1 MRLAGYALLGLLAL
15 LTAGCSQRDAETR
28 AREAAE
34 KIKASI
40 PNVEEHALEQKVSAD
55 EVKTAQEQLAKLNE
69 YQGEVNGKLDSVTV
83 NAIEA
88 FQREHDI
95 EANGLL
101 TGETRR
107 LLQKAFDGGSAS

>member
-1 MRLAGYALLGLLAL
+1 MRLAGYALLGLVAL
-15 LTAGCSQRDAETR
+15 LAAGCSQRDAETR

-55 EVKTAQEQLAKLNE
+55 EVKTAQEQLTKLNE

-88 FQREHDI
+88 FQRDK
-95 EANGLL
+95 GLKADGIL
-101 TGETRR
+101 TAETKR
-107 LLQKAFDGGSAS
+107 LLQESAGTGAAS

>member
-1 MRLAGYALLGLLAL
+1 MRLAGYALLGLVAL
-15 LTAGCSQRDAETR
+15 LAAGCSQRDAETR

-55 EVKTAQEQLAKLNE
+55 EVKTAQEQLTKLNE

-88 FQREHDI
+88 FQREKGLK
-95 EANGLL
+95 ANGIL
-101 TGETRR
+101 TTETKR
-107 LLQKAFDGGSAS
+107 LLQESTGAAS

>member
-1 MRLAGYALLGLLAL
+1 MRLAGYALLGLVAL
-15 LTAGCSQRDAETR
+15 LAVGCSQRDAETR

-40 PNVEEHALEQKVSAD
+40 PNVEERALEQKVNAD
-55 EVKTAQEQLAKLNE
+55 EVKAAQEQLSKLNE

-101 TGETRR
+101 TDETRQ
-107 LLQKAFDGGSAS
+107 LLQKAGGDGSAS